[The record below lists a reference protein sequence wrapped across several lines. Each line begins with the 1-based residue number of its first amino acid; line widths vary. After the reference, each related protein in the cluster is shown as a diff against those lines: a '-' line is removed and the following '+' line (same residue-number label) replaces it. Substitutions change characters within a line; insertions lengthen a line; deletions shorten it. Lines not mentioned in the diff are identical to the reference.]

1 MSLNTNSTLFRQQ
14 AYINGQWVNAKDNSL
29 FDVTNPANGEVIAR
43 VSNVGATETQQAI
56 EAAEQALPAWRAKSA
71 KERSQIL
78 NKWFRLMME
87 NQKSWRKFSALSKVN
102 PSMNRWVKLPMVLA
116 SLSGLPKKVNVLMV
130 KLFHPP
136 TRSSLNHH

>member
-56 EAAEQALPAWRAKSA
+56 EAAEQALPAWRAKVPKSVA
-71 KERSQIL
+71 KS
-78 NKWFRLMME
+78 
-87 NQKSWRKFSALSKVN
+87 ST
-102 PSMNRWVKLPMVLA
+102 
-116 SLSGLPKKVNVLMV
+116 SGSV
-130 KLFHPP
+130 
-136 TRSSLNHH
+136 